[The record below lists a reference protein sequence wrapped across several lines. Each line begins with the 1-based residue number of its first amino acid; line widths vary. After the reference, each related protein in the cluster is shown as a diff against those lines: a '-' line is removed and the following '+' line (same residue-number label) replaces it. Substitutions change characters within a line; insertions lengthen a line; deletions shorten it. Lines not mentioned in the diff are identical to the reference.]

1 MPMIAY
7 ASQLLSTH
15 DELVSSLFQ
24 VGGKGLSGGTINL
37 SAKLSSQY
45 VSSILL
51 SAPYA
56 LNDVDLRIKGRSLLL
71 LHSISYMCCFT
82 QRNR

>member
-1 MPMIAY
+1 MMRAIK
-7 ASQLLSTH
+7 
-15 DELVSSLFQ
+15 
-24 VGGKGLSGGTINL
+24 VGGKGLNGGVINL

-56 LNDVDLRIKGRSLLL
+56 LNDVDLRIKGIFLRAKRTRRS
-71 LHSISYMCCFT
+71 CA
-82 QRNR
+82 

>member
-1 MPMIAY
+1 MANHPGTR
-7 ASQLLSTH
+7 S
-15 DELVSSLFQ
+15 Q
-24 VGGKGLSGGTINL
+24 VGGKGLNGGVINL

-56 LNDVDLRIKGRSLLL
+56 LNDVDLQIKGGHPPVSSL
-71 LHSISYMCCFT
+71 SCAPCE
-82 QRNR
+82 